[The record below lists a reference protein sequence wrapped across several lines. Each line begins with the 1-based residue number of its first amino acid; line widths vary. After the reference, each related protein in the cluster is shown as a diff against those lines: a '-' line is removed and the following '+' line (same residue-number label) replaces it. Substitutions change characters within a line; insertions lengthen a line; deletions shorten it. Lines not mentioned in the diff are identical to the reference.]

1 MLKKSIVAF
10 SLFCALTPAVFAGN
24 SENEQL
30 NKKNVI
36 DFYNKALNDKDFA
49 AASVGR

>member
-10 SLFCALTPAVFAGN
+10 SLFCALTPVVFAGN

-30 NKKNVI
+30 NKRMSLIFIIK
-36 DFYNKALNDKDFA
+36 
-49 AASVGR
+49 R